1 MPLAPLPLVFLQ
13 MLGWEMNAAGLR
25 QLYPKAKVTNPN
37 VFRGPAGNIS
47 VRIRMDTL
55 ESPFHA

>member
-1 MPLAPLPLVFLQ
+1 
-13 MLGWEMNAAGLR
+13 MNAVGLR
-25 QLYPKAKVTNPN
+25 QFYPKAKVTNPN

-47 VRIRMDTL
+47 VRIRMDKL